1 MKNFIRK
8 AFSVNEVKLAVIFVI
23 IVICFSIINPNCL
36 TVANLYSL
44 LSATAVMAI
53 YSLAIML
60 VMCSGSIDASC
71 AVIGSFGAYCSIYYA
86 SQWGLDPSPIVLF
99 ITSIVISL
107 VLELINWFMVGFLKF
122 DSYIATTGTA
132 SMLKGAVLVCVSTSY
147 VYSLPSKIG
156 ALGVTELARATYSNG
171 IEAPIYISVLFMF
184 IFYIIMHVVMTY
196 TNFGRQVYA
205 VGADPEAATRAGI
218 NVRRIRLIVFLVCG
232 VICGC
237 AGILRDSCAK
247 YSFPNPSDVVGKE
260 NLGIA
265 SVILGTAN
273 NSKARGSV
281 VGTLLGILMIKFIET
296 NLVMI
301 GISTYWAA
309 LATGLIMYI
318 GLVGQT
324 SNRKITLFSK
334 KEAK

>member
-1 MKNFIRK
+1 MKNIIKK
-8 AFSVNEVKLAVIFVI
+8 AFGVNEIKLAVIFAA
-23 IVICFSIINPNCL
+23 IVICFAIINPDCL
-36 TVANLYSL
+36 TIANMYSL
-44 LSATAVMAI
+44 LSATSITAI

-60 VMCSGSIDASC
+60 VMCSGSVDASC
-71 AVIGSFGAYCSIYYA
+71 AVIGSFGSYCTIYYV
-86 SQWGLDPSPIVLF
+86 SQWGLDPSPVILF
-99 ITSIVISL
+99 ISAIIISL
-107 VLELINWFMVGFLKF
+107 VLELINWFMVGVLNF
-122 DSYIATTGTA
+122 DSYIATTATA
-132 SMLKGAVLVCVSTSY
+132 SMLKGAVLVFVSTSY

-156 ALGVTELARATYSNG
+156 ALGTIQLGRATYSNG

-184 IFYIIMHVVMTY
+184 IFYAIMHVVMTY

-232 VICGC
+232 VVCGC
-237 AGILRDSCAK
+237 AGILRDAVGK
-247 YSFPNPSDVVGKE
+247 YSFPNPGDVVGKE
-260 NLGIA
+260 NLAIA

-301 GISTYWAA
+301 GINTYWAT

-334 KEAK
+334 KEGK